1 VDTVP
6 RTKVR
11 RPPSVVRRHFHRIM
25 HAADLLS
32 NRAHLTPDRIAL
44 VELETM
50 GRVTYAALNKRANR
64 LANFMRDE
72 LGVQAGDRVSILAR
86 NSIVY
91 LDLFYG
97 LPKIG
102 AIFAPF
108 NWRLT
113 ARELTFMFN
122 DLEPKVL
129 IVEPEFV
136 PVVEQMCAG
145 TGVEQYVS
153 LRSAPVAGAVAYEAG
168 LAGASASEPQR
179 PQMDLET
186 PYCILYTSGTTGKPK
201 GAILPHRQILF
212 NAINTVVSWGLTE
225 KDISPVY
232 TPLFH
237 AGGLFA
243 FLTPI
248 LYVGG
253 RIILARDFD
262 AAASL
267 RWIMAEKCTVIL
279 GVPTL
284 FQMWLD
290 SETFAQADFSHVRF
304 FISGGAPCPPTLMN
318 DWRSQKGVVFRQ
330 GYGLTEV
337 GPNCFSMTDEES
349 VPKTGSVGKPILHS
363 EMRVVDPES
372 GADLAAGQAGELL
385 IRGPHVCS
393 GYWRNPEATAE
404 AIVDGWFHTGD
415 MAHVNADGFYY
426 IDGRYKDMIKSGGE
440 NIYAAEVESVV
451 REHAAVKDA
460 AMIGKPDP
468 IWGEVGL
475 MIVVLETGRQATA
488 EELKE
493 HCQGKLANF
502 KIPKEIILATELPYS
517 AYGKVEKV
525 KLKQTYLA

>member
-1 VDTVP
+1 
-6 RTKVR
+6 
-11 RPPSVVRRHFHRIM
+11 M

-32 NRAHLTPDRIAL
+32 SRAHLTPDRIGL
-44 VELETM
+44 VELETA
-50 GRVTYAALNKRANR
+50 RRFTYADLNERACR
-64 LANFMRDE
+64 LANFLRTE
-72 LGVQAGDRVSILAR
+72 LGVQPGDRVSILAR

-113 ARELTFMFN
+113 ARELTFMIN
-122 DLEPKVL
+122 NLEPKVL
-129 IVEPEFV
+129 LVEPEFV
-136 PVVEQMCAG
+136 PVVEEMG
-145 TGVEQYVS
+145 TEIHVEQLVS
-153 LRSAPVAGAVAYEAG
+153 LRGAQLTGVVAYESG
-168 LAGASASEPQR
+168 LARAAVSEPER
-179 PQMDLET
+179 PEIDLET
-186 PYCILYTSGTTGKPK
+186 PYCILYTSGTTGTPK
-201 GAILPHRQILF
+201 GAVLPHRQILF

-225 KDISPVY
+225 KDVSPVY

-262 AAASL
+262 PAASL
-267 RWIMAEKCTVIL
+267 RWIMEEECTVIL

-290 SETFAQADFSHVRF
+290 SDYFDEADFSHVHF
-304 FISGGAPCPPTLMN
+304 FISGGASCPPSLMN
-318 DWRSQKGVVFRQ
+318 TWRSKKGVIFRQ

-337 GPNCFSMTDEES
+337 GANCFSMTDEDS
-349 VPKTGSVGKPILHS
+349 VPRTGSVGKPIFHS
-363 EMRVVDPES
+363 EMRIVNPDT
-372 GADLAAGQAGELL
+372 GADVPLGEPGELL

-393 GYWRNPEATAE
+393 GYWRNPKATAE

-415 MAHVNADGFYY
+415 MAHMDNDGFYY

-440 NIYAAEVESVV
+440 NIYAAEVEAVI
-451 REHAAVKDA
+451 REHPAVKDA
-460 AMIGKPDP
+460 ALIGKPDLV
-468 IWGEVGL
+468 WGEVGL
-475 MIVVLETGRQATA
+475 MVIVLENGRQVTP
-488 EELKE
+488 EELKR
-493 HCQGKLANF
+493 HCLDKLAKY
-502 KIPKEIILATELPYS
+502 KIPKEFVIATELPYS
-517 AYGKVEKV
+517 AYGKVEKS
-525 KLKQTYLA
+525 KLKELYLD

>member
-1 VDTVP
+1 
-6 RTKVR
+6 
-11 RPPSVVRRHFHRIM
+11 M

-32 NRAHLTPDRIAL
+32 KRVELTPERIAL
-44 VELETM
+44 VELET
-50 GRVTYAALNKRANR
+50 GKRYTYGELNERANC
-64 LANFMRDE
+64 LANFMRNE
-72 LGVQAGDRVSILAR
+72 LDVQPGDRVSILAK

-91 LDLFYG
+91 IDLFYG

-113 ARELTFMFN
+113 ARELAYMIN

-136 PVVEQMCAG
+136 PVVEEMRAEIQI
-145 TGVEQYVS
+145 EYYVS
-153 LRSAPVAGAVAYEAG
+153 LRGAELPEAKSYEHG
-168 LAGASASEPQR
+168 LEQASSQEPQS
-179 PQMDLET
+179 PEMDLET

-262 AAASL
+262 PVASM
-267 RWIMAEKCTVIL
+267 RWIIDEGCTVIL

-284 FQMWLD
+284 FQMWMD
-290 SETFAQADFSHVRF
+290 SDFFNEADFSHVHF
-304 FISGGAPCPPTLMN
+304 FISGGAPCPPPLMN
-318 DWRSQKGVVFRQ
+318 TWRKKKGIIFRQ

-337 GPNCFSMTDEES
+337 GANCFSMTDEDS
-349 VPKTGSVGKPILHS
+349 VPKTGSVGKPIFHS
-363 EMRVVDPES
+363 QMRIASPES
-372 GADLAAGQAGELL
+372 GVDVPIGEAGELL

-393 GYWRNPEATAE
+393 GYWRNSAATAS

-415 MAHVNADGFYY
+415 IAHKDTDGFFY
-426 IDGRYKDMIKSGGE
+426 IDGRYTDMIKSGGE
-440 NIYAAEVESVV
+440 NIYAAEVEAVM
-451 REHAAVKDA
+451 REHPAVKDA
-460 AMIGKPDP
+460 ALIGKPDKT
-468 IWGEVGL
+468 WGEVGI
-475 MIVVLETGRQATA
+475 MVVVLEDGSQVS
-488 EELKE
+488 EKVLKGY
-493 HCQGKLANF
+493 CQGRIAKY
-502 KIPKEIILATELPYS
+502 KIPKEFIFADELPYT
-517 AYGKVEKV
+517 AYGKVEKA
-525 KLKQTYLA
+525 KLREKYLE

>member
-1 VDTVP
+1 
-6 RTKVR
+6 
-11 RPPSVVRRHFHRIM
+11 M

-32 NRAHLTPDRIAL
+32 KRAHLTPERIAL
-44 VELETM
+44 VELET
-50 GRVTYAALNKRANR
+50 GKRYTYAELNERANR
-64 LANFMRDE
+64 LANFLRDV
-72 LGVQAGDRVSILAR
+72 LGVQPGDRVSIISR
-86 NSIVY
+86 NSVVFI
-91 LDLFYG
+91 DLFYG

-113 ARELTFMFN
+113 SRELTFMIN

-136 PVVEQMCAG
+136 QVVDEMRG
-145 TGVEQYVS
+145 NIHVKHYVN
-153 LRSAPVAGAVAYEAG
+153 LRGAKMPGAVDYEVGVQQAAG
-168 LAGASASEPQR
+168 REPTR

-186 PYCILYTSGTTGKPK
+186 PYCILYTSGTTGNPK

-212 NAINTVVSWGLTE
+212 NAINSVVSWGLTE
-225 KDISPVY
+225 RDISPVY

-262 AAASL
+262 PAASL
-267 RWIMAEKCTVIL
+267 RWIMEEGCTVIL

-284 FQMWLD
+284 FQMWMD
-290 SETFAQADFSHVRF
+290 SDHFEQADFSRVHF
-304 FISGGAPCPPTLMN
+304 FISGGAPCPPQLMN
-318 DWRSQKGVVFRQ
+318 AWRDKKGIIFRQ

-337 GPNCFSMTDEES
+337 GANCFSMTDEDS
-349 VPKTGSVGKPILHS
+349 VPKTGSVGKPIFHS
-363 EMRVVDPES
+363 EMRIVDPES
-372 GADLAAGQAGELL
+372 GADLEPGAAGELL

-393 GYWRNPEATAE
+393 GYWRNAEATAK

-415 MAHVNADGFYY
+415 MAHRDEDGFYY

-440 NIYAAEVESVV
+440 NVYAAEVESVL
-451 REHAAVKDA
+451 REHPSIKDA
-460 AMIGKPDP
+460 ALIGKPDM

-475 MIVVLETGRQATA
+475 MIVILEEGYSTT
-488 EELKE
+488 EHELKE
-493 HCQGKLANF
+493 FCRERLAKF
-502 KIPKEIILATELPYS
+502 KVPQEFVFADELPYS
-517 AYGKVEKV
+517 AYGKVEKI
-525 KLKQTYLA
+525 KLKEKYLQGA

>member
-1 VDTVP
+1 
-6 RTKVR
+6 
-11 RPPSVVRRHFHRIM
+11 M

-32 NRAHLTPDRIAL
+32 KRAYLTPERIAL
-44 VELETM
+44 VELET
-50 GRVTYAALNKRANR
+50 GERFTYSELNERANR
-64 LANFMRDE
+64 LANFLRGE
-72 LGVQAGDRVSILAR
+72 LGVQPGDRVSILAR

-91 LDLFYG
+91 IDLFYG

-113 ARELTFMFN
+113 SRELTFMLN

-129 IVEPEFV
+129 IAEPEFV
-136 PVVEQMCAG
+136 PVVEEMKADVRVGHYVNLRGAG
-145 TGVEQYVS
+145 MAEALDYEDGVKQ
-153 LRSAPVAGAVAYEAG
+153 
-168 LAGASASEPQR
+168 ASGQEPKR
-179 PQMDLET
+179 PPMDLET
-186 PYCILYTSGTTGKPK
+186 PYCILYTSGTTGNPK

-225 KDISPVY
+225 KDVSPVY

-262 AAASL
+262 PAASL
-267 RWIMAEKCTVIL
+267 RWIMEEGCTVIL

-284 FQMWLD
+284 FQMWMD
-290 SETFAQADFSHVRF
+290 SDDFDRADFSRVHF
-304 FISGGAPCPPTLMN
+304 FISGGAPCPPHLM
-318 DWRSQKGVVFRQ
+318 DAWRAKKGIIFRQ

-337 GPNCFSMTDEES
+337 GANCFSMTDEDS
-349 VPKTGSVGKPILHS
+349 VPKTGSVGKPIFHS
-363 EMRVVDPES
+363 EMRIVNPES
-372 GADLAAGQAGELL
+372 GADLEAGAAGELL

-393 GYWRNPEATAE
+393 GYWRNPEATAK

-415 MAHVNADGFYY
+415 MAHRDEEGFYY

-451 REHAAVKDA
+451 REHPAVKDA
-460 AMIGKPDP
+460 ALIGKPDKT
-468 IWGEVGL
+468 WGEVGL
-475 MIVVLETGRQATA
+475 MVVVLENGAQVA
-488 EELKE
+488 EKELKE
-493 HCQGKLANF
+493 HCAGRIAKFKVPREFVFAN
-502 KIPKEIILATELPYS
+502 ELPYS
-517 AYGKVEKV
+517 AYGKVEKI
-525 KLKQTYLA
+525 KLKEKYLQGA